1 MLQVETQEDER
12 LLFDIL
18 TPDVPK
24 EVRDKIL
31 EIIEQFLEQRSI

>member
-18 TPDVPK
+18 TPDMPK

>member
-1 MLQVETQEDER
+1 MLQVETQEEER
-12 LLFDIL
+12 LLYDIL

>member
-1 MLQVETQEDER
+1 MLQVETLEDER

-24 EVRDKIL
+24 EVREKIL

>member
-1 MLQVETQEDER
+1 MLQVETLEDER

-24 EVRDKIL
+24 EVREKIL
-31 EIIEQFLEQRSI
+31 EMLEQFLEQRSI